1 MQTPKA
7 SLFFN
12 NIISERKIMGII
24 VLTKVTKMT
33 YLEKILTE
41 EVRGERVYTENFK
54 TSEK

>member
-24 VLTKVTKMT
+24 VLTKVTQMT